1 LTPPLPILEHAQL
14 LREIMQVYDS
24 SLLDDTTAEPGETFN
39 RILDVMLD
47 PAMEMC
53 AAAAEEKAR
62 YRPQW
67 DRAVFVLNCWCYL
80 QVGFHTC
87 LHSCYG

>member
-1 LTPPLPILEHAQL
+1 
-14 LREIMQVYDS
+14 MQVYDS
-24 SLLDDTTAEPGETFN
+24 SLLDDTTAEPGQTFN

-87 LHSCYG
+87 HTLVAAS

>member
-1 LTPPLPILEHAQL
+1 MH
-14 LREIMQVYDS
+14 VYDS
-24 SLLDDTTAEPGETFN
+24 SVLDETASEPGQSFN

-53 AAAAEEKAR
+53 SAAADEKTR

-80 QVGFHTC
+80 QVGFSPLSHTF
-87 LHSCYG
+87 LS